1 VLLGFKDR
9 AELAAPEHRAI
20 GSVVEGVVIVKK
32 VDPVTIHEDKVN

>member
-1 VLLGFKDR
+1 MLLGFKDR